1 MQLTFLM
8 PVVMIL
14 FINVIMYVAFMK
26 DAFEF
31 KNEMTKLK
39 ENCLKNEA
47 TNLMDVNSTTTNT
60 TEFKLIAMITSLQKD
75 CNALK
80 KDMTKKL
87 EKEKK
92 EEENILKMFWV
103 LMGLVS
109 LSIIIIIILRRR
121 LENDLDRKIRKTDA
135 PVYIIPF

>member
-1 MQLTFLM
+1 
-8 PVVMIL
+8 
-14 FINVIMYVAFMK
+14 MYN
-26 DAFEF
+26 F

-47 TNLMDVNSTTTNT
+47 TNLMDVNSTTTNI

-92 EEENILKMFWV
+92 EEENLLKVPWL

>member
-1 MQLTFLM
+1 M
-8 PVVMIL
+8 PVIMIL
-14 FINVIMYVAFMK
+14 FINVIMYVAFKNDMY
-26 DAFEF
+26 DL
-31 KNEMTKLK
+31 KNELTKLK

-47 TNLMDVNSTTTNT
+47 TKYLMDVNSTTTNI

-92 EEENILKMFWV
+92 EKENILKVLWV

-109 LSIIIIIILRRR
+109 LSNIIIIIWRRR
-121 LENDLDRKIRKTDA
+121 LENVLDRKIRKTDA

>member
-1 MQLTFLM
+1 
-8 PVVMIL
+8 
-14 FINVIMYVAFMK
+14 MYN
-26 DAFEF
+26 F
-31 KNEMTKLK
+31 KNEMAKLK
-39 ENCLKNEA
+39 ENCLKNEE
-47 TNLMDVNSTTTNT
+47 TNLMYVNSTITDI
-60 TEFKLIAMITSLQKD
+60 TESKLIAMITSLQED

-80 KDMTKKL
+80 KDMTKMK
-87 EKEKK
+87 EKEKM
-92 EEENILKMFWV
+92 EEENSLKMLWV

>member
-1 MQLTFLM
+1 
-8 PVVMIL
+8 
-14 FINVIMYVAFMK
+14 MYN
-26 DAFEF
+26 F

-47 TNLMDVNSTTTNT
+47 TNLMDVNATTTDI
-60 TEFKLIAMITSLQKD
+60 TESKLIAMITSLQED

>member
-1 MQLTFLM
+1 
-8 PVVMIL
+8 MIL
-14 FINVIMYVAFMK
+14 IINVIMYVAFMK
-26 DAFEF
+26 DSFEF

-47 TNLMDVNSTTTNT
+47 TNLMDINSTTT

>member
-1 MQLTFLM
+1 M
-8 PVVMIL
+8 PVIMIL
-14 FINVIMYVAFMK
+14 FINVIMYVAFKNDMY
-26 DAFEF
+26 DL

-47 TNLMDVNSTTTNT
+47 TKYLMDVNSTTTNI

-92 EEENILKMFWV
+92 EKENILKVLWV

-109 LSIIIIIILRRR
+109 LSNIIIIIWRRR
-121 LENDLDRKIRKTDA
+121 LENVLDRKIRKTDA

>member
-1 MQLTFLM
+1 M
-8 PVVMIL
+8 PFVMIL
-14 FINVIMYVAFMK
+14 IINVIMSI
-26 DAFEF
+26 EF
-31 KNEMTKLK
+31 KNDMYNLKNEMTKLK

-47 TNLMDVNSTTTNT
+47 TKYLMDVNSTTTNI

-75 CNALK
+75 CNSLK
-80 KDMTKKL
+80 KDMTKKK

-92 EEENILKMFWV
+92 EKENILKVLWV

-109 LSIIIIIILRRR
+109 LSNIIIIIWRRR
-121 LENDLDRKIRKTDA
+121 LENVLDRKIRKTDA

>member
-1 MQLTFLM
+1 
-8 PVVMIL
+8 
-14 FINVIMYVAFMK
+14 MYN
-26 DAFEF
+26 F

-39 ENCLKNEA
+39 EYCLKNEA
-47 TNLMDVNSTTTNT
+47 TNLMDVNSTTTNI

-92 EEENILKMFWV
+92 EEENLLKVFWV
-103 LMGLVS
+103 LMGLVW
-109 LSIIIIIILRRR
+109 LATIIINLIILRDRK
-121 LENDLDRKIRKTDA
+121 ENDLDRKIRKNPEPIDVTINEA
-135 PVYIIPF
+135 TVLESINIKL

>member
-1 MQLTFLM
+1 
-8 PVVMIL
+8 
-14 FINVIMYVAFMK
+14 MYN
-26 DAFEF
+26 F

-39 ENCLKNEA
+39 EYCLKNEA
-47 TNLMDVNSTTTNT
+47 TNLMDVNSTTTDI
-60 TEFKLIAMITSLQKD
+60 TESKLIAMITSLQKD

-121 LENDLDRKIRKTDA
+121 LENDLDRKIRKTDG

>member
-1 MQLTFLM
+1 
-8 PVVMIL
+8 
-14 FINVIMYVAFMK
+14 MYVEFKNDMYN
-26 DAFEF
+26 F

-47 TNLMDVNSTTTNT
+47 TNLMDVNSTTTNI

-92 EEENILKMFWV
+92 EEENLLKVFWV
-103 LMGLVS
+103 LMGLVF
-109 LSIIIIIILRRR
+109 LATIIINLIILRDRK
-121 LENDLDRKIRKTDA
+121 ENDLDRKIRKNPEPIEVTINEA
-135 PVYIIPF
+135 TVLESINIKL